1 VDSATDALSKQAGRV
16 MDDPNRHRRQ
26 NEPPVHASSNPR
38 FPIQDPSQ
46 QQHQHHP
53 EQQQQRRTMA
63 SSASERFRPAPLNT
77 SAARGMGAA
86 GSYSGYYGDSSSTFS
101 GTGLPQS
108 AMSYQSTDYGQ
119 DARQTQSFGAYNPNM
134 MYPVGQTN
142 TQNPYDATQQFQQR
156 QPAQLQMMSADVPQ
170 YFQSDTGSAASAGS
184 ALQSSAQ
191 ASSATAAASLYQQS
205 QIPGYSSNLPSVGNV
220 GSTLGTAQPTTGD
233 VSMTEADYSTGGN
246 AMEERMADYNA
257 RLATVFRDIRSGT
270 LERAS
275 EVLLNLSNWLLNQ
288 VVDLGKNV
296 PISMAAP
303 SASRFRRLTCRDNVV
318 GLNVDDRNQH
328 ADRIK
333 MWNDFNHAWLGL
345 LQRQKDML
353 NSGQQL
359 QRSQS
364 LITKDDLEKL
374 GKELVRLCDGVE
386 RYGLVDY
393 QYGVWE
399 ERIVAGE
406 FEPPVAKSTRR

>member
-1 VDSATDALSKQAGRV
+1 
-16 MDDPNRHRRQ
+16 
-26 NEPPVHASSNPR
+26 
-38 FPIQDPSQ
+38 
-46 QQHQHHP
+46 
-53 EQQQQRRTMA
+53 
-63 SSASERFRPAPLNT
+63 
-77 SAARGMGAA
+77 MGAA